1 VIGTEGGSGPRP
13 RVYLAGPEVFLA
25 RSVALSVG
33 QAKKDLC
40 AAFGFVGVFPLDEAA
55 DLSALS
61 PNEQGLAIFDHSIA
75 LLDSAQVVVAN
86 MTPFRGVSMD
96 VGTAI
101 EVGYFYGLGRP
112 VFGYTNDGVDYKA
125 RVGALSA
132 VTEGTDVEDFGFVD
146 NLMCEGPARRS
157 GVPVV
162 RGTASSEHALT
173 DLRAFEECLR
183 QAARVLDTA

>member
-1 VIGTEGGSGPRP
+1 MIGREGDDGPPP

-25 RSVALSVG
+25 RPVALSVG

-40 AAFGFVGVFPLDEAA
+40 AAYGLAGVFPLDEAA

-75 LLDSAQVVVAN
+75 LLDSSQVVVAN

-112 VFGYTNDGVDYKA
+112 VFGYTNDALDYKH
-125 RVGALSA
+125 RVAASSA
-132 VTEGTDVEDFGFVD
+132 IVEGTDIEDFGFGD

-183 QAARVLDTA
+183 RVAQVLGTV